1 MTIVT
6 KVCKAE
12 KYCRGVNGLPI
23 FAFNLPMKK
32 LQFKKMRV
40 RLPSF
45 TLSLN
50 LRLIFFNIETF
61 WGATPCCIQ
70 AKCNFEMIFDQNLF
84 TIVCTWNIQTP
95 WTNGLD
101 LLDQKS
107 KLIWAIFANT
117 NTMMMIYW
125 GDVMPRQ
132 VWPVE
137 TSGAKCILKFDTNT
151 FWDKRILKFETNT
164 VYNFRQIHF
173 EIWDKYILQFY
184 TSTFW
189 NWRQIYFTILHK

>member
-1 MTIVT
+1 M
-6 KVCKAE
+6 VCPYLLSICPWK
-12 KYCRGVNGLPI
+12 N
-23 FAFNLPMKK
+23 FNLKRWGCASP
-32 LQFKKMRV
+32 LLHSGWLFK
-40 RLPSF
+40 
-45 TLSLN
+45 
-50 LRLIFFNIETF
+50 IETF

-137 TSGAKCILKFDTNT
+137 TSGAKYILQLRQIHFQI
-151 FWDKRILKFETNT
+151 WDKQILQFETNT
-164 VYNFRQIHF
+164 VYNFRKGILQF
-173 EIWDKYILQFY
+173 ETNTFYNLKQMYFAIWDKYI
-184 TSTFW
+184 W
-189 NWRQIYFTILHK
+189 